1 MRQRNLTKRTLNIIL
16 SLLKMESQLQESF
29 SFPAQEFAKTF
40 FSTLPTDQR
49 FLQVT
54 HQKFLPNSS
63 LESSTIEFLLG
74 L

>member
-1 MRQRNLTKRTLNIIL
+1 
-16 SLLKMESQLQESF
+16 MESQLQESF